1 MSVPEEIRE
10 GVRRGIRD
18 ALEREID
25 RTSARTASR
34 LVTAGA
40 LGLITAC
47 AALVVFSRS
56 AMGELGAVPLAICAA
71 AWSGLLV
78 LAFTLVLLQVGSR
91 RWPLAE
97 AALLALVGFVL
108 AAGTT
113 VVCPHPQIM
122 MQWVSTLIGWAGQ
135 PESPHAASALCVGL
149 CTAFLT
155 GAGASA
161 ALGLRGVP
169 FGVHTSSIALFLLLW
184 PSVFVQAL
192 GTDAPTFS
200 AGTFGVAAGAWTG
213 VSAGALLSRVARTI
227 PRASAPAN

>member
-1 MSVPEEIRE
+1 MSAPEEIRE

-18 ALEREID
+18 ALEGELD
-25 RTSARTASR
+25 RTSARTARR

-40 LGLITAC
+40 LGLFTTC

-56 AMGELGAVPLAICAA
+56 AMEDLGAVPLALCAA

-78 LAFTLVLLQVGSR
+78 LAFTMVLLQVGSR

-122 MQWVSTLIGWAGQ
+122 MQWVNAAIGWTGR
-135 PESPHAASALCVGL
+135 PDSPHATSALCVGL
-149 CTAFLT
+149 CTALVT
-155 GAGASA
+155 GSGAAA

-192 GTDAPTFS
+192 GTDASTFA
-200 AGTFGVAAGAWTG
+200 AGTIGVAVGAWTG
-213 VSAGALLSRVARTI
+213 VAAGTMLSRIARMLARTSA
-227 PRASAPAN
+227 RAN